1 MRCYMINLFEKYDEA
16 SQKLQQSLQ
25 LAGFQHQTIV
35 MDDDG
40 FLPDG
45 FISPYQ
51 FFANYEHKDSDKAAF
66 FNEVQ
71 VPLLWEIKG
80 NHDQAEIIDNGHVRG
95 RIFYREHFKN
105 RIVNFVEWFDTN
117 GQLRSVDFYN
127 KDGFK
132 YAETLYDLNKTAI
145 LKTYVD
151 RQGNEVLYENF
162 VTNDIVLDWQG
173 QSHFFATK
181 QDFIS
186 FFLEQLDVD
195 TSDVFINSL
204 ATPFFVLYQSN
215 HIANAVLFWQ
225 EQSHGDVPGNMKLLL
240 DNGRFHASVIIPDR
254 VEFEDITSNIAS
266 HYHPLIRQAGYV
278 YDYQKSNQY
287 TKQILNLTN
296 SDDIPNL
303 EKIIQQCKDYQFH
316 IGAIT
321 EMSAKLMDLGK
332 YDNVKLYPTITQEKV
347 HHLFATC
354 DVYLDIN
361 KGGEIVNAIERAMLN
376 NQLII
381 AYDETAHRRAF
392 ISEKNITQQSEPQ
405 QLIEILNEVAQDKKQ
420 FKQRIVAQ
428 QEKNNSIDQRTFK
441 KAISNAME

>member
-1 MRCYMINLFEKYDEA
+1 
-16 SQKLQQSLQ
+16 
-25 LAGFQHQTIV
+25 
-35 MDDDG
+35 
-40 FLPDG
+40 
-45 FISPYQ
+45 
-51 FFANYEHKDSDKAAF
+51 
-66 FNEVQ
+66 
-71 VPLLWEIKG
+71 
-80 NHDQAEIIDNGHVRG
+80 
-95 RIFYREHFKN
+95 
-105 RIVNFVEWFDTN
+105 
-117 GQLRSVDFYN
+117 
-127 KDGFK
+127 
-132 YAETLYDLNKTAI
+132 
-145 LKTYVD
+145 
-151 RQGNEVLYENF
+151 
-162 VTNDIVLDWQG
+162 
-173 QSHFFATK
+173 
-181 QDFIS
+181 
-186 FFLEQLDVD
+186 
-195 TSDVFINSL
+195 
-204 ATPFFVLYQSN
+204 
-215 HIANAVLFWQ
+215 
-225 EQSHGDVPGNMKLLL
+225 MKLLL

-266 HYHPLIRQAGYV
+266 HYRPLIRQAGYV

-361 KGGEIVNAIERAMLN
+361 KGGEIVNAIERAMVN

-441 KAISNAME
+441 TIVNDAIQ